1 MDLFIEI
8 SVKSLFIAAFGCG
21 LCWLLRK
28 ESAYIRHWMISLT
41 AVGLLLLPVAILLG
55 PSLPLIPEEALP
67 KVLTSTVE
75 APELGTAVQGVN
87 DPMALEETSS
97 AGISSQEEANSPVQ
111 SIPIYSILGGLWA
124 LGAFLLLGK
133 MIMGIW
139 RIYQISQQA
148 QAVNLSPLS
157 QHEPYSNTLIK
168 VSAEV
173 HSPMT
178 WGIFKPEILLP
189 SSTLTLSE
197 EEIHTILLH
206 EWTHIQRKDYL
217 LHLLCLMATSLHW
230 INPFAWVLKKKHVI
244 EREKACDEQM
254 IRGGKPASEY
264 ASQLVSVARKLT
276 RPSSL
281 QDHVAIQM
289 AKGSQIKQRVVALIN
304 DNPAIPLP
312 SRKMLANYGLLFA
325 CWIPLLAAISP
336 VSPAKEIPVLQEV
349 VAQAAAETP
358 FQIFEKS
365 SLLSSESQV
374 ALPLEQAQPLVRI
387 ENTPQLEVAS
397 LDVRR
402 MEASPVA
409 PETAAIKQSTGQAP
423 SELKSGK
430 ALKWT
435 NGNYEYQLWT
445 YGNVQSVS
453 NPPYVK
459 FEKADDILVV
469 TQRKKGKPE
478 NSVKLILS
486 PAPYDGNLIQSYMDG
501 VPNSFSWHPKGD
513 VLELWYKEGKWVFL
527 ARGTIKES
535 KKILPMVAEQLRTE
549 EAWVNQETNPNWW
562 RTIQENIH
570 IKGDRFFQEE
580 KKDLSARLGKAG
592 LPSYNTALATNL
604 NSLPVLIRS
613 IEANSIKKGALIGK
627 NAPTKTSS
635 GFNNPKKYSGGLAGD
650 GTTFG
655 TAITYSGSPVRVNQL
670 HFHVRH
676 NGYKRISFEANLY
689 EINEGRVTGKINPSP
704 ILFGVENIKGWVTAD
719 LSTPVTIS
727 SDVLVTLKV
736 VDGDAKGRSV
746 GLFLSHDDSSYESME
761 DLTGQKDWGIWEG
774 NFSFYLSHRE

>member
-8 SVKSLFIAAFGCG
+8 SVKSLFIAAIGCG

-41 AVGLLLLPVAILLG
+41 ALGLLLLPVAIVLG

-67 KVLTSTVE
+67 EVFTSIEERSASE
-75 APELGTAVQGVN
+75 AVGA
-87 DPMALEETSS
+87 EEYST
-97 AGISSQEEANSPVQ
+97 IPTEEASTFLASSYQTAESQAQP
-111 SIPIYSILGGLWA
+111 IPIFSILATIWA
-124 LGAFLLLGK
+124 LGAVLLVCK
-133 MIMGIW
+133 MLLGIW

-148 QAVNLSPLS
+148 QAINLSPIS
-157 QHEPYSNTLIK
+157 QHEPYSDTLIK

-178 WGIFKPEILLP
+178 WGVFKPEILLP
-189 SSTLTLSE
+189 SSTLNLSE

-206 EWTHIQRKDYL
+206 EWTHIERKDYL

-230 INPFAWVLKKKHVI
+230 INPFAWVLKKRHVI

-281 QDHVAIQM
+281 RDHVAIQM

-325 CWIPLLAAISP
+325 CWVPLLAAISP

-349 VAQAAAETP
+349 VAQAAAESP
-358 FQIFEKS
+358 LQLFEKPQPI
-365 SLLSSESQV
+365 LGDSQTSI
-374 ALPLEQAQPLVRI
+374 PLEQAQPLERI
-387 ENTPQLEVAS
+387 DNQPLLEIAS
-397 LDVRR
+397 LDVPSI
-402 MEASPVA
+402 EAVPAVA
-409 PETAAIKQSTGQAP
+409 KVVALEQPYGQAP
-423 SELKSGK
+423 TELKSGK
-430 ALKWT
+430 VLRWT
-435 NGNYEYQLWT
+435 HGSYEYQLWT

-453 NPPYVK
+453 SPPYVK

-469 TQRKKGKPE
+469 TQRKKGKAE

-513 VLELWYKEGKWVFL
+513 VLELWYKDGEWVFL

-535 KKILPMVAEQLRTE
+535 KRMLPMVAEKLQTE
-549 EAWVNQETNPNWW
+549 QKWVNQETHPEWW
-562 RTIQENIH
+562 KIVQENIH
-570 IKGDRFFQEE
+570 IKGDRFFQEDKKELSERLE
-580 KKDLSARLGKAG
+580 KVG
-592 LPSYNTALATNL
+592 LPSMNTAVATNL
-604 NSLPVLIRS
+604 NSLPVLAS
-613 IEANSIKKGALIGK
+613 SPEANSLGKGAFIGK
-627 NAPTKTSS
+627 NTPTKTSS
-635 GFNNPKKYSGGLAGD
+635 GFNNPKKYSGGLGGN

-655 TAITYSGSPVRVNQL
+655 TALNYAGSPVKVDQL
-670 HFHVRH
+670 NFHIRH

-689 EINEGRVTGKINPSP
+689 EIKEGGVSARINPSP
-704 ILFGVENIKGWVTAD
+704 ILFGVENVKGWVTAD
-719 LSTPVTIS
+719 LGTPITIS

-736 VDGDAKGRSV
+736 VEGEAKGRSV
-746 GLFLSHDDSSYESME
+746 GLFLSHDDSSYKTME
-761 DLTGQKDWGIWEG
+761 ELTGQNDWGIWEG

>member
-8 SVKSLFIAAFGCG
+8 SVKSLFIAAIGCG

-41 AVGLLLLPVAILLG
+41 AVGLLLLPVAIVLG

-67 KVLTSTVE
+67 EVLTSTGEV
-75 APELGTAVQGVN
+75 PESGTAIQGVN
-87 DPMALEETSS
+87 ESMASEETSS
-97 AGISSQEEANSPVQ
+97 AGISSQEDANSPAQ

-124 LGAFLLLGK
+124 LGAFLFLGR
-133 MIMGIW
+133 MMLGIW

-148 QAVNLSPLS
+148 KAVNLSPLS

-168 VSAEV
+168 VSTEV

-189 SSTLTLSE
+189 SSTLDLSE

-230 INPFAWVLKKKHVI
+230 INPFAWILKKRHVI

-304 DNPAIPLP
+304 DNPSIPLP
-312 SRKMLANYGLLFA
+312 SRRMLANYGLLFA

-358 FQIFEKS
+358 FQIFEKPQ
-365 SLLSSESQV
+365 LLNESQAV
-374 ALPLEQAQPLVRI
+374 LPTEQAQPLERI
-387 ENTPQLEVAS
+387 ENQPQLEVAS
-397 LDVRR
+397 LDVLSI
-402 MEASPVA
+402 EASPVVL
-409 PETAAIKQSTGQAP
+409 ETTAMEQPNGQAP
-423 SELKSGK
+423 LELKAGK
-430 ALKWT
+430 ALTWT
-435 NGNYEYQLWT
+435 NGSYEYQLWT
-445 YGNVQSVS
+445 YGNVLSIS
-453 NPPYVK
+453 SPPYVK
-459 FEKADDILVV
+459 FEKADDLLVV

-486 PAPYDGNLIQSYMDG
+486 PAPYDGNLIQSYVDG
-501 VPNSFSWHPKGD
+501 VPNSYSWHPKGD
-513 VLELWYKEGKWVFL
+513 VLELWYKEGEWVFL

-535 KKILPMVAEQLRTE
+535 KKILPMVAEQLQNKE
-549 EAWVNQETNPNWW
+549 DWVSKENNPQWW
-562 RTIQENIH
+562 ETIQENIH
-570 IKGDRFFQEE
+570 IKGDRFFKQDKEE
-580 KKDLSARLGKAG
+580 LSTKLEKAG
-592 LPSYNTALATNL
+592 LPPYNAIVATNL
-604 NSLPVLIRS
+604 ASLPVLTDAPDIS
-613 IEANSIKKGALIGK
+613 QIGEGTIIGK
-627 NAPTKTSS
+627 NAPTQTSS
-635 GFNNPKKYSGGLAGD
+635 GFNNPKKYLDGPGGNT
-650 GTTFG
+650 TTFG
-655 TAITYSGSPVRVNQL
+655 TALPYSGAPVKVNQL
-670 HFHVRH
+670 NFHIRH
-676 NGYKRISFEANLY
+676 NGYKRISFEA
-689 EINEGRVTGKINPSP
+689 
-704 ILFGVENIKGWVTAD
+704 
-719 LSTPVTIS
+719 
-727 SDVLVTLKV
+727 
-736 VDGDAKGRSV
+736 
-746 GLFLSHDDSSYESME
+746 
-761 DLTGQKDWGIWEG
+761 
-774 NFSFYLSHRE
+774 